1 MDLYYYIVSV
11 GSGYALF
18 EEGENIIMILLC

>member
-1 MDLYYYIVSV
+1 MDLYYYIASV
-11 GSGYALF
+11 GSGLALF